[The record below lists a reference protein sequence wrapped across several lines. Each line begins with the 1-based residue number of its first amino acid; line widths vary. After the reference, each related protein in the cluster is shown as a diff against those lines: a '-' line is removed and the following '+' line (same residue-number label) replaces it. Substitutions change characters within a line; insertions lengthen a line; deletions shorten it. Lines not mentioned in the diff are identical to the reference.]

1 MKDKNIYRSE
11 EEQDPE
17 RPSDRRSSIYK
28 DKSLFNPEARRRRSV
43 DAEEEVAD
51 YHAVINGLAE
61 PYDRF
66 LWRGSVCI
74 SAAPGQRHAT
84 WHPVKIKLDTG
95 SDLNII
101 SSRVLQS
108 LKYQSTYDDPQFKA
122 AITLDSAHVQEFDKR
137 VSLSFTFDLWPFTL
151 YETFYVKEGAQID
164 VLIGHDTISAHD
176 LVKIRQDVV
185 DHLWLQN
192 RTKQDRQKAED
203 SKRRAIGAADAERAA
218 KLATTAPPQA
228 VASPSTPPPL
238 PAAPASPAPVPTT
251 GAIASASG
259 ALPALASSPQST
271 PTTPTTPTA
280 PPSSASA
287 TGTQFAPDLPA
298 YNGST
303 TQPSSA
309 TATSSLHQSSQSSLQ
324 LSSVSSATQSSV
336 SKPSAPPTSG

>member
-1 MKDKNIYRSE
+1 LSLQSIQELNELKVLQQLKELNAAVRGKTPRPDALLEQGALFEGVPSLPLEQGSSMKKDKNIHRSE

-17 RPSDRRSSIYK
+17 RPSDRQSSIYK
-28 DKSLFNPEARRRRSV
+28 DKSLFNPEAGRRQSV

-108 LKYQSTYDDPQFKA
+108 LKYQSTYDDPEFKA

-164 VLIGHDTISAHD
+164 VLI
-176 LVKIRQDVV
+176 
-185 DHLWLQN
+185 
-192 RTKQDRQKAED
+192 
-203 SKRRAIGAADAERAA
+203 
-218 KLATTAPPQA
+218 
-228 VASPSTPPPL
+228 
-238 PAAPASPAPVPTT
+238 
-251 GAIASASG
+251 
-259 ALPALASSPQST
+259 
-271 PTTPTTPTA
+271 
-280 PPSSASA
+280 
-287 TGTQFAPDLPA
+287 
-298 YNGST
+298 
-303 TQPSSA
+303 
-309 TATSSLHQSSQSSLQ
+309 
-324 LSSVSSATQSSV
+324 
-336 SKPSAPPTSG
+336 